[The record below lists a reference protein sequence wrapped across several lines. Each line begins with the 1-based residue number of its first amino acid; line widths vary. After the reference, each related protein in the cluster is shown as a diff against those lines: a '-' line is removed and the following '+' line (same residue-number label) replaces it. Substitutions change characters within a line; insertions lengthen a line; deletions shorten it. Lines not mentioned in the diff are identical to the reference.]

1 MRGDGTCRFGSYFQ
15 MSDMIGQERRG
26 ATLIVT
32 IDNPAKGNALTL
44 GMLDALEDCAIT
56 VERDRTIRAV
66 VITGAGEKAFC
77 TGADINEWSALDAAQ
92 FSREWVPKG
101 HRLFDRLARLPV
113 PLIAA
118 VNGMAFGGGLELLAT
133 SDLRIAAPHAQFAL
147 PETTIGIVPGWSGAQ
162 RLAALVPQAVLRE
175 MALAGSRI
183 SAERM
188 HQVGFLNEI
197 SPDPM
202 AAALVVAERIATLSP
217 RALEATK
224 LVLNAANGEGT
235 AAALDSLSGAL
246 IAASS
251 DKAEGVA
258 SFKEKRKP
266 NFRD

>member
-1 MRGDGTCRFGSYFQ
+1 
-15 MSDMIGQERRG
+15 MSGVIRQERRG

-32 IDNPAKGNALTL
+32 LDHAGKGNALTQ
-44 GMLDALEDCAIT
+44 GMLDALEDFALIA
-56 VERDRTIRAV
+56 ERDRAIRAV

-77 TGADINEWSALDAAQ
+77 TGADINEWSVLDAAQ

-133 SDLRIAAPHAQFAL
+133 SDLRIAAPHAYFAL

-162 RLAALVPQAVLRE
+162 RLAALVPQAVLRD

-197 SPDPM
+197 ATDPM
-202 AAALVVAERIATLSP
+202 KAALEIAERIATLSP
-217 RALEATK
+217 RAVAATK

-235 AAALDSLSGAL
+235 AAALDGLSGAF
-246 IAASS
+246 IAGSP

-258 SFKEKRKP
+258 SFREKRKP

>member
-15 MSDMIGQERRG
+15 MSGMIGQERRG

-162 RLAALVPQAVLRE
+162 RLAALVPQAVLRD
-175 MALAGSRI
+175 MALGGSRI

-197 SPDPM
+197 ALDPM
-202 AAALVVAERIATLSP
+202 AVALVVA
-217 RALEATK
+217 
-224 LVLNAANGEGT
+224 V
-235 AAALDSLSGAL
+235 
-246 IAASS
+246 
-251 DKAEGVA
+251 
-258 SFKEKRKP
+258 
-266 NFRD
+266 

>member
-1 MRGDGTCRFGSYFQ
+1 
-15 MSDMIGQERRG
+15 MSGMIGQERRG

-56 VERDRTIRAV
+56 IERDRSIRAV

-77 TGADINEWSALDAAQ
+77 TGADINEWSALDAGQ

-147 PETTIGIVPGWSGAQ
+147 
-162 RLAALVPQAVLRE
+162 
-175 MALAGSRI
+175 
-183 SAERM
+183 
-188 HQVGFLNEI
+188 
-197 SPDPM
+197 
-202 AAALVVAERIATLSP
+202 
-217 RALEATK
+217 
-224 LVLNAANGEGT
+224 NAANGEGT

-266 NFRD
+266 NFHD